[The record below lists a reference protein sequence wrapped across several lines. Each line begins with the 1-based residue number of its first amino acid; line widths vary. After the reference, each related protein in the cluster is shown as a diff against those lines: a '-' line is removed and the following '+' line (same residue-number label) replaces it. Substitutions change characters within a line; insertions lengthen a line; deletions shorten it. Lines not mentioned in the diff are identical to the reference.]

1 MPLWHVLALAV
12 ALGVDAMSVCAAVG
26 VRWHGPRQKF
36 RLAWH
41 MGLFQFLM
49 PVAGYLAGK
58 PLAAALAA
66 VGSYVA
72 AALVFAVG
80 LKMLYEALRQRGGA
94 EPGQPPESDAAD
106 QAAKPDRA
114 ERAAKPDRAHRA
126 GQSGRA
132 DLTVQP
138 DRGESAGQ
146 PDRGDSRAEPDGSDG
161 AAAPDQAARPARPGE
176 APDAGRAARRRDP
189 TRGWS
194 LIALS
199 VATSLDALVVGFSLS
214 LRGAT
219 GIWWPCLT
227 IGLVAGL
234 MSLTGVF
241 AGQHLGRALGK
252 PAELAAAAVLILLA
266 ASFLIW

>member
-58 PLAAALAA
+58 PLAAALQT
-66 VGSYVA
+66 VGTYVA
-72 AALVFAVG
+72 ATLVFAVG
-80 LKMLYEALRQRGGA
+80 LKMLYEALRHRPGRA
-94 EPGQPPESDAAD
+94 EPDQSPKPAAGD

-114 ERAAKPDRAHRA
+114 
-126 GQSGRA
+126 
-132 DLTVQP
+132 DLTVEP
-138 DRGESAGQ
+138 DRS
-146 PDRGDSRAEPDGSDG
+146 DSRAEPDRSDG
-161 AAAPDQAARPARPGE
+161 AAALDQAARPAKPGE

-199 VATSLDALVVGFSLS
+199 IATSLDALVVGFSLS

-234 MSLTGVF
+234 MSLTGVI